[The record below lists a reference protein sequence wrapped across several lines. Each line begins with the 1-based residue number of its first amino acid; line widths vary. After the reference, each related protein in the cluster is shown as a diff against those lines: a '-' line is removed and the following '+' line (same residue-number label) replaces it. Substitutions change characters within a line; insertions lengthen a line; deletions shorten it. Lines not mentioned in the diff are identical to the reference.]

1 MTPEQQRAAKALLRS
16 SLSGVLRPTGELARL
31 LARRGHDLALVGGP
45 VRDAFLGRPHGDL
58 DLTTDARPEQ
68 VMEITKDWAD
78 TIWPVGVRFGTVG
91 LRKGDLHFE
100 ITTYRSEHYDPDS
113 RKPDVRYETSLS
125 ADLSR
130 RDFTVNAMAARLPG
144 LDLIDPFGGLADLRD
159 KILRTPGRAVDLFN
173 DDPLRILRAARFVA
187 QLGLTPTKEVRDA
200 MAELAPRLKIVS
212 AERLAVELEKLL
224 TASRPGGP
232 SAGIDLLV
240 QTGVAQQI
248 LPELPK
254 MRLEVDEHHRHKDVY
269 RHSLTVLDQAI
280 ALEQRY
286 ELEGDLR
293 LRLAALLHDI
303 GKPKTRSLLPDG
315 RVAFHHHDTV
325 GAKLARSRL
334 RSLRFPN
341 DVTEDVAKL
350 IGLHLR
356 FHGFGTGDW
365 TDSAV
370 RRYVTDAGPLL
381 SRLHALTRADCT
393 TRNKAKAARL
403 SRSYDALERRIAELA
418 AKEELARIRPDLD
431 GNEIMAVL
439 GIEQGPL
446 VGRAYAHLLEL
457 RMEHGPLGH
466 ERAVQE
472 LLRWGRESGLPAA
485 GSAGTGA
492 ASADAGEAAPHD

>member
-1 MTPEQQRAAKALLRS
+1 VQ
-16 SLSGVLRPTGELARL
+16 
-31 LARRGHDLALVGGP
+31 
-45 VRDAFLGRPHGDL
+45 
-58 DLTTDARPEQ
+58 
-68 VMEITKDWAD
+68 
-78 TIWPVGVRFGTVG
+78 
-91 LRKGDLHFE
+91 
-100 ITTYRSEHYDPDS
+100 
-113 RKPDVRYETSLS
+113 YETSLS

-159 KILRTPGRAVDLFN
+159 KILRTPGLAVDSFN
-173 DDPLRILRAARFVA
+173 ADPLRIMRAARFVA
-187 QLGLTPTKEVRDA
+187 QLGLTPTKAVRDA

-212 AERLAVELEKLL
+212 AERIAVELEKLL
-224 TASRPGGP
+224 RASRPGGP
-232 SAGIDLLV
+232 SAGIELLV
-240 QTGVAQQI
+240 QTGVAEQI
-248 LPELPK
+248 LPEVPK

-334 RSLRFPN
+334 RSLRLPN

-356 FHGFGTGDW
+356 FHGFGTGEW

-381 SRLHALTRADCT
+381 PRLHALTRADCT

-403 SRSYDALERRIAELA
+403 SRIYDALERRIAELA
-418 AKEELARIRPDLD
+418 AKEELDRIRPDLD
-431 GNEIMAVL
+431 GNEIMALL
-439 GIEQGPL
+439 GIAQGPL

-457 RMEHGPLGH
+457 RIEHGPLGR

-472 LLRWGRESGLPAA
+472 LLRWARDSGLPAA
-485 GSAGTGA
+485 GSAATGA
-492 ASADAGEAAPHD
+492 ASAGAESAGGESDGAESADTSTAAPSGADGPADGADGADGPDGPDGLDGPADAGEAAPRG